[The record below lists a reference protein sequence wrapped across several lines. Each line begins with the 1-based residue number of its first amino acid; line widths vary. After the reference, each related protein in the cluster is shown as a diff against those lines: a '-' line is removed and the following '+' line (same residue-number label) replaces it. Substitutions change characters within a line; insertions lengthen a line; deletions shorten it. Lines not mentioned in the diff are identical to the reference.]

1 VVRGEVLERWD
12 VAATVGFVGAGF
24 AGLHDG
30 AAGVEAAAWGDV
42 SGVRGLA
49 GEDLLGAAA
58 AYLWGYGEE
67 GAGVGVEWIGEDSLG
82 RSELDDLAEV
92 HYGHAVCE
100 RPGEGQVMGDQ
111 N

>member
-1 VVRGEVLERWD
+1 MLERWD

-30 AAGVEAAAWGDV
+30 TAGVEAAAWGDV

-82 RSELDDLAEV
+82 RSELAAACALDQG
-92 HYGHAVCE
+92 GHV
-100 RPGEGQVMGDQ
+100 RGSGQHIVI
-111 N
+111 

>member
-1 VVRGEVLERWD
+1 VVRGELLERWD

-82 RSELDDLAEV
+82 RSELAAACALDQG
-92 HYGHAVCE
+92 GHV
-100 RPGEGQVMGDQ
+100 RGSGQHIVI
-111 N
+111 